1 MKRDLFKEV
10 SLFSFNVII
19 LYIDIML
26 KIQGE
31 ILLKVKNFL
40 V

>member
-1 MKRDLFKEV
+1 MKRDLCKEV

-19 LYIDIML
+19 LYIDIKL